1 MSRVVRRTYSVSDVG
16 AQRCPLTMI
25 EGWLYRV
32 ISQDNSSL
40 GLEYIQNAG
49 VDINNNALF
58 DSDSRGHLEV
68 LVDRTG
74 PSCDLALCQRFDQD
88 LRTKVKQE

>member
-1 MSRVVRRTYSVSDVG
+1 
-16 AQRCPLTMI
+16 MI

-32 ISQDNSSL
+32 ISQDSPSL

-58 DSDSRGHLEV
+58 DSDSWGHLEV
-68 LVDRTG
+68 LIDRRG